1 MRVTHGIAAT
11 IALGTTLAAVG
22 STAGIAAHKAAGKMK
37 ASAASSALIAK
48 GKQLSDA
55 KHCNS
60 CHAADLSGKPKFS
73 PSLRASGELKH
84 YTLAQWATVLDTGVT
99 NNGGKVKSP
108 MPVYHMSKADSAAIY
123 AYYKTLK

>member
-1 MRVTHGIAAT
+1 MRVTYGIVAT
-11 IALGTTLAAVG
+11 VALGATVIAVG
-22 STAGIAAHKAAGKMK
+22 STAGIAAHKKASKMK
-37 ASAASSALIAK
+37 AAATSPALIAK

-84 YTLAQWATVLDTGVT
+84 YTLAQWQTVLDTGVT
-99 NNGGKVKSP
+99 NNGGKVKPP
-108 MPVYHMSKADSAAIY
+108 MPVYKMSKADSAAIY